1 MKLVYAIINFL
12 ILAVALYF
20 IGRKMVVR
28 KFRERKERI
37 AQELERA
44 QQAHEDAERAAAE
57 IAAAQAD
64 AAAQSEALLDGA
76 RRQAQSGS
84 EAAAAHRQAEADMVL
99 YNAGQSE
106 QYLREEMYDGVRAG
120 AIRKAA
126 ELTRGVV
133 AQPEFAH
140 ARRTLTEQFLQQVS
154 DLLTATPSDEL
165 KIHSAQALGI
175 TVTTAEALSDAE
187 QQALRAI
194 LYDCL
199 LYTSPS
205 PRDRG

>member
-84 EAAAAHRQAEADMVL
+84 EAAAAQRQAEADMVL
-99 YNAGQSE
+99 YNDGQS
-106 QYLREEMYDGVRAG
+106 
-120 AIRKAA
+120 
-126 ELTRGVV
+126 
-133 AQPEFAH
+133 AQ
-140 ARRTLTEQFLQQVS
+140 
-154 DLLTATPSDEL
+154 
-165 KIHSAQALGI
+165 
-175 TVTTAEALSDAE
+175 
-187 QQALRAI
+187 
-194 LYDCL
+194 
-199 LYTSPS
+199 
-205 PRDRG
+205 